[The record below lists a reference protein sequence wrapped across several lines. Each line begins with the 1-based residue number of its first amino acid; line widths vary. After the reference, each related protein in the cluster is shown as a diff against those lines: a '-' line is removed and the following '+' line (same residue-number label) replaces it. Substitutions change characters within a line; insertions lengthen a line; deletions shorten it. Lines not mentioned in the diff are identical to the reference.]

1 MKLFNLTYFILTFL
15 FIFKVNA
22 GFLIPNI
29 IGYKD
34 NLINLIYEK
43 NVKTDIRF
51 GGTVA
56 GALDVYYDK
65 NNTKNLKPVVI
76 FVHGGA
82 WMFGDKYEYSKIGS
96 LLIKEK
102 YVAVLPNYLLFPLGT
117 IDDMVGDLHKAIKW
131 TYDNI
136 EKYGGNKNKII
147 LTGHS
152 AGAHLVA
159 LTTFKAALGIKNNGK
174 TLAPLPKIEKLVL
187 HSGPYDFDDYDYLTG
202 YLLNTD
208 VEHGVFESLISLLV
222 RSQDIGPTDI
232 LKKYKDNSISDLGT
246 PKIILYWA
254 DKDQLVPESSADN
267 LIKQIR
273 RVSPSTTINYVLNEG
288 NGFDHFSVVLGA
300 SMDDH
305 EMEQMFVELLRI
317 KYFKFKYVHILNNK
331 NNNNNNNNNNNK

>member
-1 MKLFNLTYFILTFL
+1 MKLLNLTSFFLTFL
-15 FIFKVNA
+15 LILNVNA
-22 GFLIPNI
+22 GFIIPNI

-43 NVKTDIRF
+43 NVKTDIKF

-65 NNTKNLKPVVI
+65 NDTKNLKPVVI

-82 WMFGDKYEYSKIGS
+82 WVFGDKYEYSKIGS
-96 LLIKEK
+96 LLIREK

-117 IDDMVGDLHKAIKW
+117 IDDMVSDLHKAIKW
-131 TYDNI
+131 IYDNI
-136 EKYGGNKNKII
+136 SKYGGDKDRII

-159 LTTFKAALGIKNNGK
+159 LTTFKAALGMKNNGK
-174 TLAPLPKIEKLVL
+174 VLSSLPKIEKLVL

-202 YLLNTD
+202 YLLNSD
-208 VEHGVFESLISLLV
+208 VDHGIFESLISLLV
-222 RSQDIGPTDI
+222 RSNDIGPTDI
-232 LKKYKDNSISDLGT
+232 LKKYKDNSIKNLGT
-246 PKIILYWA
+246 PKITLFWA
-254 DKDQLVPESSADN
+254 DKDQLVSKSSADN

-305 EMEQMFVELLRI
+305 DMEQMFMELI
-317 KYFKFKYVHILNNK
+317 KM
-331 NNNNNNNNNNNK
+331 